1 MGSLMSA
8 LIQTNTTT
16 DADFAWQPSIASGGG
31 LIISYQT
38 VLMIIPQDETRF
50 SMSADA
56 NALFQP
62 FTLGDLTLPNRLV
75 MAPLTR
81 NRAAE
86 GDVAR
91 DITATYY
98 AQRAGAGLLI

>member
-1 MGSLMSA
+1 MS
-8 LIQTNTTT
+8 
-16 DADFAWQPSIASGGG
+16 
-31 LIISYQT
+31 
-38 VLMIIPQDETRF
+38 V
-50 SMSADA
+50 DA

-62 FTLGDLTLPNRLV
+62 SELGDLTLPNRLV

-98 AQRAGAGLLI
+98 AQRAVSTWRVPSCESAVCA